1 MAKYRYVAIVLGLA
15 AGLTISWWLGLGGF
29 LSVPHSM
36 ADSAAAPEQD
46 ATDEAAVE
54 SSALAL
60 TTIPAPTPVQKGVI
74 TSHKYEGG
82 GYLLYIPT
90 SAGLGRPLTLLVSIR
105 GMGDRPE
112 DFATGFAPRAEANGW
127 ILIVP
132 RFNYGDWK
140 QIETLRADDR
150 ANLAW
155 LNSLLDVLPGQIPF
169 PIRNKILI
177 YGFSRGAQSAHR
189 FALMHPERVLATAS
203 MSAGTYTLPVATT
216 TPSGKAPLDF
226 PLGVADLDR
235 YCGGPFDP
243 ADVRHVA
250 FWIGVGEKDNSPGD
264 VPQSWDQY
272 IGSTRVERA
281 RTFAKAMANLGAP
294 VQLEIIP
301 RLGHGESARSR
312 ARALA
317 FLKQREAQAEAAAQ
331 QGSADPA
338 APGPR

>member
-15 AGLTISWWLGLGGF
+15 AG
-29 LSVPHSM
+29 
-36 ADSAAAPEQD
+36 
-46 ATDEAAVE
+46 
-54 SSALAL
+54 L

-90 SAGLGRPLTLLVSIR
+90 SAGLGRPLTLLVAIR